1 MRCLH
6 LANMFFVV
14 SDSSSVKT
22 VRFLHVVSCAQ
33 GTFLIID
40 SPPPPPEWIC
50 PFLHSGSL
58 CKLGQLTAKAA
69 LTQARRAL
77 LQSWEGQKA
86 FFPPSFLFFA
96 SKVGMMTE
104 DAAMTEKEKGPWVV
118 RRSFWVLVARG
129 WLLTDKLLPKALTGK
144 GDECRIDFERLQVLD
159 SSNFRC
165 CKCWS
170 VDVVLNMDLFVHL
183 KLNLLFSIYIDI
195 FFFFLFQS
203 LEWTEPL

>member
-40 SPPPPPEWIC
+40 PPFPSPEGIC
-50 PFLHSGSL
+50 PVLHSGSL

-69 LTQARRAL
+69 LMQARRAL
-77 LQSWEGQKA
+77 LQSREGQKDS
-86 FFPPSFLFFA
+86 FFLPSFPFFA

-104 DAAMTEKEKGPWVV
+104 DAAMTKRKREGTLSGEKELLSS
-118 RRSFWVLVARG
+118 RSSLVAPHLQIVTKG
-129 WLLTDKLLPKALTGK
+129 FDGK
-144 GDECRIDFERLQVLD
+144 RWWMLHWFWTPPSVGQFKFEML
-159 SSNFRC
+159 
-165 CKCWS
+165 
-170 VDVVLNMDLFVHL
+170 
-183 KLNLLFSIYIDI
+183 
-195 FFFFLFQS
+195 
-203 LEWTEPL
+203 

>member
-40 SPPPPPEWIC
+40 PPPLPPPEWIC

-86 FFPPSFLFFA
+86 FFFLLSFLCFKSREDDWRRSHDGKREGTLSGEKELLSSRSSWVAPHRQIVTKGFDGKRWWMLHWFWTPPSFGQFKF
-96 SKVGMMTE
+96 
-104 DAAMTEKEKGPWVV
+104 
-118 RRSFWVLVARG
+118 
-129 WLLTDKLLPKALTGK
+129 
-144 GDECRIDFERLQVLD
+144 
-159 SSNFRC
+159 
-165 CKCWS
+165 
-170 VDVVLNMDLFVHL
+170 
-183 KLNLLFSIYIDI
+183 
-195 FFFFLFQS
+195 
-203 LEWTEPL
+203 